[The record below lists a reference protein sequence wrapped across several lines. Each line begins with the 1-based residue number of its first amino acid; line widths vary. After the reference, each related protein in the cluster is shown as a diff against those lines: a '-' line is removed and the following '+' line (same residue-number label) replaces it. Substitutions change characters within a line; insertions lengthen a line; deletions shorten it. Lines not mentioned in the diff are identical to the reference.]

1 MTEKGTV
8 DITITIIAVAMT
20 GMTMIE
26 GMTIDTIVVTMT
38 ATTVVIA
45 IVTTG
50 TTDTPGSF
58 ERGVGVGQLPDL
70 LPL

>member
-1 MTEKGTV
+1 M
-8 DITITIIAVAMT
+8 IIAVAMT
-20 GMTMIE
+20 AMTMAE

-50 TTDTPGSF
+50 TIDTSRSF
-58 ERGVGVGQLPDL
+58 ERGAGVDQLPDS

>member
-1 MTEKGTV
+1 M
-8 DITITIIAVAMT
+8 IIAVAMT
-20 GMTMIE
+20 GMMTE
-26 GMTIDTIVVTMT
+26 GMTIDTIVVTMI

-50 TTDTPGSF
+50 TTDTSGAF
-58 ERGVGVGQLPDL
+58 EKGVEVGQLPDL